1 MEQNSFFALVFR
13 QKYIKRWGL
22 MRNVQPE
29 NLSEHAAEVAVIAHC
44 LAVVGNRIFGK
55 HYDEGQATLL
65 ALFHDVPE
73 VYTGDL
79 PTPIK
84 YFDKDSRK
92 SYDTVEKQAVSS
104 LLSKVPEELRPAYE
118 NLIGEP
124 ECPEKA
130 LVFASPYMRILRK
143 YYFLEWQ
150 EPPAGQ
156 SAHPHPQEDL
166 PFFLFFTILTMIA
179 ATTAIKTAQMM
190 IVAMFSPSHASIP
203 YTSCSCLL
211 ILQPSH
217 SL

>member
-84 YFDKDSRK
+84 YYNPD
-92 SYDTVEKQAVSS
+92 
-104 LLSKVPEELRPAYE
+104 
-118 NLIGEP
+118 
-124 ECPEKA
+124 
-130 LVFASPYMRILRK
+130 
-143 YYFLEWQ
+143 
-150 EPPAGQ
+150 
-156 SAHPHPQEDL
+156 
-166 PFFLFFTILTMIA
+166 
-179 ATTAIKTAQMM
+179 IKTAYKEVERIAGNRLLDMLPPELRSSYTHYVLEDDAELEPFVKAADKLSAHIKCLEEQKAGNTEFDSAAQQTLDALK
-190 IVAMFSPSHASIP
+190 AMNSPELEWFLNN
-203 YTSCSCLL
+203 CLQAFTL
-211 ILQPSH
+211 NLDQ
-217 SL
+217 L

>member
-29 NLSEHAAEVAVIAHC
+29 NLSEHATEVAVLAHC

-55 HYDEGQATLL
+55 CYDEGQAALL

-92 SYDTVEKQAVSS
+92 SYHTVEKQAVAS
-104 LLSKVPEELRPAYE
+104 LLSKIPKELRPTYE

-124 ECPEKA
+124 ECPEKV
-130 LVFASPYMRILRK
+130 LVKAADKLCAYIK
-143 YYFLEWQ
+143 CLEEEKCGNTEFRSAKETIKQQLEQLDCPELLWFT
-150 EPPAGQ
+150 EHLLPAF
-156 SAHPHPQEDL
+156 SK
-166 PFFLFFTILTMIA
+166 TIDEM
-179 ATTAIKTAQMM
+179 QM
-190 IVAMFSPSHASIP
+190 
-203 YTSCSCLL
+203 
-211 ILQPSH
+211 
-217 SL
+217 

>member
-1 MEQNSFFALVFR
+1 MNHFFAYLDR
-13 QKYIKRWGL
+13 LKLIRRWGL

-104 LLSKVPEELRPAYE
+104 KVPEELRPAYE

-130 LVFASPYMRILRK
+130 LVKAADKLCAYIK
-143 YYFLEWQ
+143 CLE
-150 EPPAGQ
+150 EEKCGNTEFR
-156 SAHPHPQEDL
+156 SAKEAIRQQLERLDCPELGWFTEHLL
-166 PFFLFFTILTMIA
+166 PTFSLTIDEM
-179 ATTAIKTAQMM
+179 QM
-190 IVAMFSPSHASIP
+190 
-203 YTSCSCLL
+203 
-211 ILQPSH
+211 
-217 SL
+217 

>member
-124 ECPEKA
+124 E
-130 LVFASPYMRILRK
+130 F
-143 YYFLEWQ
+143 
-150 EPPAGQ
+150 
-156 SAHPHPQEDL
+156 
-166 PFFLFFTILTMIA
+166 IA
-179 ATTAIKTAQMM
+179 AQVGGGRAGAY
-190 IVAMFSPSHASIP
+190 SR
-203 YTSCSCLL
+203 
-211 ILQPSH
+211 
-217 SL
+217 

>member
-130 LVFASPYMRILRK
+130 LVKAADKLCAYIK
-143 YYFLEWQ
+143 CLE
-150 EPPAGQ
+150 EEKCGNTEFR
-156 SAHPHPQEDL
+156 SAKEAIRQQLERLDCPELGWFKEHLL
-166 PFFLFFTILTMIA
+166 PTFSLTIDEM
-179 ATTAIKTAQMM
+179 QM
-190 IVAMFSPSHASIP
+190 
-203 YTSCSCLL
+203 
-211 ILQPSH
+211 
-217 SL
+217 